1 MGKVHI
7 RSDGTTAI
15 IAFDNPPLG
24 FLTGEMT
31 GQFHAALTEVLG
43 RDDVRALVLTGET
56 PGVMIRH
63 FDLPELSAMAE
74 AMAADPPTARA
85 KWDDSIFHQITRRL
99 ETCDI
104 PVIAAI
110 NGDCMG
116 VGFEIALACDIRI
129 AQAGP
134 FSIGLPEMNI
144 AMFPGGG
151 GAVRLARAVG
161 VARALEWIATARV
174 LEPHEALALGLVSH
188 VVADPLAYA
197 LAMARDM
204 ARRSATGIAAAKRI
218 VHAAQDAG
226 IEDALTIEQQEVN
239 DRLGSDEVREVLRAY
254 AKSGAD
260 LRKPI
265 QIRRETNGEL

>member
-1 MGKVHI
+1 
-7 RSDGTTAI
+7 
-15 IAFDNPPLG
+15 
-24 FLTGEMT
+24 
-31 GQFHAALTEVLG
+31 
-43 RDDVRALVLTGET
+43 
-56 PGVMIRH
+56 
-63 FDLPELSAMAE
+63 
-74 AMAADPPTARA
+74 
-85 KWDDSIFHQITRRL
+85 
-99 ETCDI
+99 
-104 PVIAAI
+104 
-110 NGDCMG
+110 MG

-218 VHAAQDAG
+218 VHAQDAG